1 VSVLRVERV
10 VPVGGPY
17 NVFFLSINIVQ
28 VLAMVLRHLSA
39 TGVALIASK
48 RFYFGVGG
56 GTYTLESL
64 VQANGLLNYEMIQ
77 VYQDGASNI
86 REIVRLTRK

>member
-1 VSVLRVERV
+1 
-10 VPVGGPY
+10 
-17 NVFFLSINIVQ
+17 
-28 VLAMVLRHLSA
+28 MVLRHLSA

-64 VQANGLLNYEMIQ
+64 VQANGLLNYEMMQ